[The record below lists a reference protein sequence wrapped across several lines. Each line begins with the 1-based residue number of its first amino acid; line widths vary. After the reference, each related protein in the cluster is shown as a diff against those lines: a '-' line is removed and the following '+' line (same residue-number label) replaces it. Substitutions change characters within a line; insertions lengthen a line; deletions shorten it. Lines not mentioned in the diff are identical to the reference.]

1 MGDGVRQGNPAS
13 THLGLGPG
21 LMTPTLICVDA
32 DRSRSFLF
40 LNIHERT
47 HVKQEV
53 LVFVGG
59 GIGATFRYWLQGAV
73 YRFMGT
79 EFPYGTLLVNVL
91 GCLAIGLFMAI
102 FEERFAVN
110 PALRLFLTIG
120 ILGGFTTYSS
130 FSYETISML
139 REGSY
144 LSGTANV
151 VYTTLNC
158 LGATW
163 VGGVIGKLF

>member
-1 MGDGVRQGNPAS
+1 
-13 THLGLGPG
+13 
-21 LMTPTLICVDA
+21 
-32 DRSRSFLF
+32 
-40 LNIHERT
+40 
-47 HVKQEV
+47 VKQEV

-91 GCLAIGLFMAI
+91 GCFAIGLLMAV
-102 FEERFAVN
+102 FEDRFAVN
-110 PALRLFLTIG
+110 SGLRLFLTIG

-130 FSYETISML
+130 FSYETVSML

-144 LSGTANV
+144 LAGTANV

-158 LGATW
+158 LGAAW

>member
-1 MGDGVRQGNPAS
+1 MK
-13 THLGLGPG
+13 
-21 LMTPTLICVDA
+21 
-32 DRSRSFLF
+32 
-40 LNIHERT
+40 HE
-47 HVKQEV
+47 VW
-53 LVFVGG
+53 VFVGG
-59 GIGATFRYWLQGAV
+59 GIGATFRYWLQGAT
-73 YRFMGT
+73 YKFMGT

-91 GCLAIGLFMAI
+91 GCFVIGLLMTVL
-102 FEERFAVN
+102 EERFAVN
-110 PALRLFLTIG
+110 PVLRLFLTIG

-130 FSYETISML
+130 FSYETIAML

-144 LSGTANV
+144 LAGTANV